1 MVNPNHADLNHDG
14 VPRLPHV
21 CVGWAGRAARAL
33 TTLVS
38 ASVLAAGALT
48 LAPAPARAED
58 VITTQEYFSYYH
70 LDQAR
75 AKGYTGKGVTIAL
88 IDGTVDTSAPELKGA
103 NIIDKSTCVPN
114 SSPEAKGHATLM
126 ASLLVAPNYGVAPD
140 ATLLTYSSSSTT
152 DSSDGNCFTGGK
164 VLDSTSALINRA
176 IDDGAQIISYS
187 RGSDDHEDEMK
198 WAIARAMDQGVIV
211 AAAVGNNRTDENEDG
226 LQWWSGVVGV
236 SAIKSDGS
244 FADYSSWGNGVTTA
258 ALGGPVTVR
267 DYTSTGQPQAQTQGT
282 SVSTPL
288 VAGMLALARQKWP
301 DATANQILQVLTH
314 TGLNP
319 NHEWNKYTGY
329 GAISIS
335 DLVNTDPSQYPDE
348 NPLAQKQGGSA
359 PTAQEVQDY
368 GDGLIAPTS
377 DAFSD
382 SYTYRG
388 TDESVLRLSDNSSVP
403 IHLGTSPRYHR
414 K

>member
-1 MVNPNHADLNHDG
+1 MVTLNHVDLNHGG
-14 VPRLPHV
+14 VPRLPRV
-21 CVGWAGRAARAL
+21 RVGWAGRAARAL
-33 TTLVS
+33 TTVLS
-38 ASVLAAGALT
+38 ASVLAVGALT
-48 LAPAPARAED
+48 VVPAPARAD
-58 VITTQEYFSYYH
+58 DAITTQEYFSYYH

-103 NIIDKSTCVPN
+103 NIVNKSTCTPD
-114 SSPEAKGHATLM
+114 SSPGAKQHATLM

-140 ATLLTYSSSSTT
+140 ATLFTYYASE
-152 DSSDGNCFTGGK
+152 SSDPSSGTCTVGGEE
-164 VLDSTSALINRA
+164 LDSVANHINQA

-187 RGSDDHEDEMK
+187 RSSSDHRDSVK
-198 WAIARAMDQGVIV
+198 WAIARAMNQGVIV
-211 AAAVGNNRTDENEDG
+211 VAAIGNNKTDENDTG

-236 SAIKSDGS
+236 SAITSDGA

-258 ALGGPVTVR
+258 ALGGPVTTRGYKTEGHVE
-267 DYTSTGQPQAQTQGT
+267 TTGT
-282 SVSTPL
+282 SVATPIA
-288 VAGMLALARQKWP
+288 AGMLALARQKWP

-335 DLVNTDPSQYPDE
+335 DLVNTDPSQYPNE

-359 PTAQEVQDY
+359 PTAQEVKDY
-368 GDGLIAPTS
+368 GDGLVDPTELPT
-377 DAFSD
+377 DA
-382 SYTYRG
+382 SYAYRG
-388 TDESVLRLSDNSSVP
+388 TDEFLLRDP
-403 IHLGTSPRYHR
+403 DTKATIHLGTSPRYHR

>member
-1 MVNPNHADLNHDG
+1 MVTLNHVDLNHGG

-33 TTLVS
+33 TAVLS
-38 ASVLAAGALT
+38 ATVLAAGALALT
-48 LAPAPARAED
+48 PAPARADD

-70 LDQAR
+70 LDTAR

-103 NIIDKSTCVPN
+103 NIVNKSTCTPD
-114 SSPEAKGHATLM
+114 SSPGAKQHATLM

-140 ATLLTYSSSSTT
+140 ATLFTYYASE
-152 DSSDGNCFTGGK
+152 SSDPSSGTCTVGGEE
-164 VLDSTSALINRA
+164 LDSVANHINQA

-187 RGSDDHEDEMK
+187 RSSSDHRDSVK
-198 WAIARAMDQGVIV
+198 WAIARAMNQGVIV
-211 AAAVGNNRTDENEDG
+211 VAAIGNNKTDENDTG

-236 SAIKSDGS
+236 SAITSDGA

-258 ALGGPVTVR
+258 ALGGPVTTRGYKTEGHVE
-267 DYTSTGQPQAQTQGT
+267 TTGT
-282 SVSTPL
+282 SVATPIA
-288 VAGMLALARQKWP
+288 AGMLALARQKWP

-348 NPLAQKQGGSA
+348 NPLAQKQGGSS

-368 GDGLIAPTS
+368 GDGLIAPDELPA
-377 DAFSD
+377 DA
-382 SYTYRG
+382 SYAYRG
-388 TDESVLRLSDNSSVP
+388 TDEFLLLDP
-403 IHLGTSPRYHR
+403 DTKTTIHLGTSPRYHR

>member
-1 MVNPNHADLNHDG
+1 MVNPNHVDLNHDG

-38 ASVLAAGALT
+38 AAVLTVGALT
-48 LAPAPARAED
+48 VAPAPARAED

-70 LDQAR
+70 LDTAR

-88 IDGTVDTSAPELKGA
+88 IDGPIDTSAPELKGA
-103 NIIDKSTCVPN
+103 NITDKSRCTVE
-114 SSPEAKGHATLM
+114 EAPRGLNHGTAL
-126 ASLLVAPNYGVAPD
+126 ASILVSQNYGVAPD
-140 ATLLTYSSSSTT
+140 ATLYLYQA
-152 DSSDGNCFTGGK
+152 SDDNSLSGGTCVVGDK
-164 VLDSTSALINRA
+164 RLDSYAILINQA
-176 IDDGAQIISYS
+176 IDDGAQIISIS
-187 RGSDDHEDEMK
+187 MSAPDPSDDVK
-198 WAIARAMDQGVIV
+198 WAIARAMSQGVIIV
-211 AAAVGNNRTDENEDG
+211 NSAGNTGADNNANQLSR
-226 LQWWSGVVGV
+226 WSGVVGV

-258 ALGGPVTVR
+258 AIGEPFTRR
-267 DYTSTGQPQAQTQGT
+267 DYETGQNTTTYGT
-282 SVSTPL
+282 SYAAPL
-288 VAGMLALARQKWP
+288 AAGMLALARQKWP

-329 GAISIS
+329 GAVNPSA
-335 DLVNTDPSQYPDE
+335 LVNTDPSQYPDE

-368 GDGLIAPTS
+368 GDGLATPDELTT
-377 DAFSD
+377 DA

-388 TDESVLRLSDNSSVP
+388 TDEFLLLDP
-403 IHLGTSPRYHR
+403 DTKATIHLGTSPRYHR

>member
-1 MVNPNHADLNHDG
+1 MMAQLIPGAC
-14 VPRLPHV
+14 VPRLPRV

-38 ASVLAAGALT
+38 AAVLAVGAL
-48 LAPAPARAED
+48 AVVPAPARADD

-103 NIIDKSTCVPN
+103 NIVNKSTCTPD
-114 SSPEAKGHATLM
+114 SSPGAKQHATLM

-140 ATLLTYSSSSTT
+140 ATLFTYYASE
-152 DSSDGNCFTGGK
+152 SSDPSSGTCTVGGEE
-164 VLDSTSALINRA
+164 LDSVANHINQA
-176 IDDGAQIISYS
+176 IDDGAQVISYS
-187 RGSDDHEDEMK
+187 RSSSDHGDSVK
-198 WAIARAMDQGVIV
+198 WAIARAMNQGVIV
-211 AAAVGNNRTDENEDG
+211 VAAIGNNKTDENDTG

-236 SAIKSDGS
+236 SAITSDGA

-258 ALGGPVTVR
+258 ALGGPVTTRGYKTEGHVE
-267 DYTSTGQPQAQTQGT
+267 TTGT
-282 SVSTPL
+282 SVATPIA
-288 VAGMLALARQKWP
+288 AGMLALARQKWP

-368 GDGLIAPTS
+368 GDGLADPDELPT
-377 DAFSD
+377 DA

-388 TDESVLRLSDNSSVP
+388 TDEFLLRDP
-403 IHLGTSPRYHR
+403 DTKATIHLGTSPRYHR